1 MSESTSSLRFHANL
15 IQEGTLSQLTMSITW
30 FSNRSLLKLYGDVGK
45 SAAREFEKTL
55 AEATSFSTAPV
66 VVDLRDV
73 DSMHPRVVSV
83 LVDALMS
90 TANREGPR
98 LELLVKAPGDQFEQ
112 IIGEP

>member
-1 MSESTSSLRFHANL
+1 MSENARRVQSSR
-15 IQEGTLSQLTMSITW
+15 IKETTLSQLSMSITW
-30 FSNRSLLKLYGDVGK
+30 FSNRSLLKVYGDVGR
-45 SAAREFEKTL
+45 SAAPEFARTL
-55 AEATSFSTAPV
+55 SEATSFSAAPV

-73 DSMHPRVVSV
+73 DSMHPRVVSL

-90 TANREGPR
+90 TANRNGPR